1 MDIDPDQMRS
11 PAEVREAVAKAI
23 RTPNC
28 PFCGAD
34 QWMPAANDRVLI
46 LQEAPLTAW
55 GNPSGDS
62 DDWIA
67 TGAVGFICE
76 ECGFLRVHAPT
87 GP

>member
-1 MDIDPDQMRS
+1 MDINPDQMRS
-11 PAEVREAVAKAI
+11 PAEAREAVAKAI
-23 RTPNC
+23 KTPNC

-55 GNPSGDS
+55 GNPSEDS